1 MPKYI
6 KKTTVVYAF
15 QAGPISD
22 WGDLGNL
29 TSTDYIIQLADNT
42 FRTMDQ
48 NTFESLYE
56 QTSDAA
62 ILMGTVDWD

>member
-15 QAGPISD
+15 QAGTINN
-22 WGDLGNL
+22 WGSLGNL
-29 TSTDYIIQLADNT
+29 ASTDYIIQLADNT
-42 FRTMDQ
+42 FRTMDKT
-48 NTFESLYE
+48 NFEKLYE

-62 ILMGTVDWD
+62 ILIGTVDWD